1 MSDPEG
7 IRKLEAILAADVA
20 GYSRLMQED
29 DEATVATLESYR
41 GVFRE
46 KIQAHRGRVVDMAGD
61 SVLAVFDAATG
72 AVRAAFEV
80 QVAVAER
87 NEALPEARR
96 MRFRVGVN
104 LGEVIERRDGTV
116 YGDGVNIAAR
126 LESLADAG
134 GICVSGTVY
143 DHVEGKSPV
152 AFKFAGEH
160 AVKNIAK
167 PVRTYHAAIDIG
179 RESSRVPAPTQTDV
193 ERALQPP
200 DEPSIA
206 VLPFANLS
214 GKPED
219 EPFTDGMTETLIT
232 DLSRLNNLFVIARN
246 STFTYKGKPVDVRR
260 VGEELGVRYVLEGS
274 LQRIGTRLRVNAQL
288 IEAQTGRHLWAE
300 RYDRTLADIFDIQD
314 DLAQRIVTE
323 LDVKLLK
330 GEQARTWRK
339 STRNPQ
345 AYDLFLTGQH
355 HYKRFNREDMAI
367 AQALFQESLD
377 LDPKFSMGMV
387 YLGWTHAIQGR
398 SGWSPD
404 PEDSYFKALA
414 LGREAA
420 EADPTLADA
429 ANLLS
434 GVLLWRGN
442 HAEAVAA
449 ADKALALNPNQA
461 DILGWC
467 GFVLAVN
474 GRAEEAASLV
484 QRALRRNPFPPDWY
498 FNALGASLLFSY
510 RVEEA
515 LSAYRKCVDRLPDLL
530 PGQLGLTV
538 AYVVAGKPEQA
549 TAQVRQALR
558 INPKITAED
567 NSWVRGIGGL
577 EERASAIEALRQAGL
592 K

>member
-29 DEATVATLESYR
+29 DEATVATLEAYR
-41 GVFRE
+41 GIFRE
-46 KIQAHRGRVVDMAGD
+46 RIQAHRGRVVDMAGD

-72 AVRAAFEV
+72 AVRAASEI
-80 QVAVAER
+80 QVALAER
-87 NEALPEARR
+87 NDTLPEARR
-96 MRFRVGVN
+96 MRFRIGVN
-104 LGEVIERRDGTV
+104 LGEVIERPDGTV

-126 LESLADAG
+126 LESLAEAG

-143 DHVEGKSPV
+143 DQVEGKSLI
-152 AFKFAGEH
+152 AFKFAGEQ

-167 PVRTYHAAIDIG
+167 PVRTYHAVMDI
-179 RESSRVPAPTQTDV
+179 RRDSRPVLSPTETDV
-193 ERALQPP
+193 ERTLQPP

-219 EPFTDGMTETLIT
+219 EPLADGMTETLIT

-246 STFTYKGKPVDVRR
+246 STFTYKGKSVDVRR

-274 LQRIGTRLRVNAQL
+274 VQRIGTRLRVNAQL
-288 IEAQTGRHLWAE
+288 IEAQAGRHLWAE
-300 RYDRTLADIFDIQD
+300 RYDRTLADVFDIQD

-330 GEQARTWRK
+330 GEQGRTWRK
-339 STRNPQ
+339 ATRNPQ
-345 AYDLFLTGQH
+345 AYDLFLTGLH
-355 HYKRFNREDMAI
+355 HYNRFNREDNAI
-367 AQALFQESLD
+367 AQTLFQDSLE
-377 LDPKFSMGMV
+377 LDPNFTMGVV

-398 SGWSPD
+398 GAWSAD
-404 PEDSYFKALA
+404 PEDSYLKALA
-414 LGREAA
+414 LGRKAA
-420 EADPTLADA
+420 EMDPSLADA

-434 GVLLWRGN
+434 GVLLSQGN

-461 DILGWC
+461 DILAWSA
-467 GFVLAVN
+467 FVLAVN
-474 GRAEEAASLV
+474 GRAAEAVSLV
-484 QRALRRNPFPPDWY
+484 ERALRRNPFSPDWY
-498 FNALGASLLFSY
+498 FNALGVSLLFSH
-510 RVEEA
+510 RPKEA
-515 LSAYRKCVDRLPDLL
+515 LSAYRKCVDRVPDYLPW
-530 PGQLGLTV
+530 QLGLTV
-538 AYVVAGKPEQA
+538 AYVGAGKIEQA
-549 TAQVRQALR
+549 KAQAREVLR
-558 INPKITAED
+558 INPKITAQD
-567 NSWVRGIGGL
+567 SYWVRAIASQ
-577 EERASAIEALRQAGL
+577 EERASVIDALRRAGL